1 MKTITQNELKAM
13 VPARTLLAGINFYQS
28 IKSESSRNTQNPTP
42 VSLFKNNMRYN
53 GKQYD
58 AVKLRIGA
66 DTQCLTINLN
76 ANQPI
81 DSMFI
86 LSTSGKVLPLR
97 KHPTEMS
104 FMVCQEY
111 LESRKKQ
118 ETLLLFFQT
127 TNDQEIQ
134 INLKVNSSAH
144 PFVQVARNQESNFQ
158 YQPA

>member
-1 MKTITQNELKAM
+1 MKTITENELKAM
-13 VPARTLLAGINFYQS
+13 VPVRTLLAGINFYQS

-42 VSLFKNNMRYN
+42 VSLFKNGMRYN

-66 DTQCLTINLN
+66 TNQSLTINLN

-81 DSMFI
+81 ESLFI
-86 LSTSGKVLPLR
+86 LSTSGKVLPLK
-97 KHPTEMS
+97 KHQTESS
-104 FMVCQEY
+104 FMVCQQY

-127 TNDQEIQ
+127 TIDQETQ
-134 INLKVNSSAH
+134 INLKVNSSAY
-144 PFVQVARNQESNFQ
+144 PFIQVERNHENNFQ